1 MIILDKWYPMVQ
13 PTRNNI
19 TTLAFE
25 QAVEK
30 VQEEYRQALKAHK
43 VSLANHEIDVDL
55 YNKRGRQNT
64 IELEMFA
71 NRRRFQIFV

>member
-43 VSLANHEIDVDL
+43 VSLTNHEIDVDL

-64 IELEMFA
+64 IELEIFA

>member
-30 VQEEYRQALKAHK
+30 VQEEYKQALKAHK